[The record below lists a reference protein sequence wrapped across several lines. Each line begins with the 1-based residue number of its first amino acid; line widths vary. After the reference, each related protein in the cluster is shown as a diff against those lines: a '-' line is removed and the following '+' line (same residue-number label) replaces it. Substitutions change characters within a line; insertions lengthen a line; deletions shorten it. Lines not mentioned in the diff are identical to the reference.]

1 MHKPDR
7 PFLTIVPGFFLILI
21 MSALAFGQ
29 SGAIKGKVR
38 TFRGDP
44 ISSVEITARREGSDI
59 KTVRSGSKGEFS
71 IGGLGPGIYNVVFDA
86 PGYNTAIRYSI
97 EVRSNKT
104 VDLGDRLIL
113 SVDKGSIVIV
123 QGSVFYKDGR
133 SITGAKVLVEKV
145 NQDGTTSE
153 ITNLYTSVS
162 GEFTFR
168 RQPGPAKFRITAKYK
183 DAKVSKDIEVDDAA
197 IYRLAITLD
206 VEK

>member
-1 MHKPDR
+1 MHKPNR
-7 PFLTIVPGFFLILI
+7 AFLSITFCSILVLFA
-21 MSALAFGQ
+21 SAFAFGQ

-44 ISSVEITARREGSDI
+44 IASVEITARRDGSDV
-59 KTVRSGSKGEFS
+59 KTVRSGSKGEFA
-71 IGGLGPGIYNVVFDA
+71 INGLDPGIYNVVFDA

-104 VDLGDRLIL
+104 VDLGDKLIL

-133 SITGAKVLVEKV
+133 SITGARVLVEKV
-145 NQDGTTSE
+145 NEDGTTSE

-168 RQPGPAKFRITAKYK
+168 RQPGPAKFKITARYK
-183 DAKVSKDIEVDDAA
+183 GAKASKEIEVDDAA